1 MEQRRKNMKKS
12 VSDLPNVVGFRA
24 QVTVLL
30 LFLPKIGILLGL
42 SHKKFACV
50 PSAPLCSIAP
60 QRRIGERQLWSGVDP
75 KMKSEDAGAQKKE

>member
-12 VSDLPNVVGFRA
+12 VSALQNFVGFRA
-24 QVTVLL
+24 QVTALL
-30 LFLPKIGILLGL
+30 LFLSKIGILRGL

-50 PSAPLCSIAP
+50 PSAPLRSIAP
-60 QRRIGERQLWSGVDP
+60 QRRIGERQLRSGVDP